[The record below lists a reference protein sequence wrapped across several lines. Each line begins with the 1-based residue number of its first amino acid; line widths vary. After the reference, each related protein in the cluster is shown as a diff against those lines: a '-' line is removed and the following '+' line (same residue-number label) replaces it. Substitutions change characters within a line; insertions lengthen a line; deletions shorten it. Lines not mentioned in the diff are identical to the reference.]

1 MIVNFLSLLHPG
13 TRRVQKL
20 FEKTH
25 SRMVHHAILGAWG
38 TPQQATDG
46 SYWPSGHCLLIHGN
60 DIRKPRL
67 PRKNGLAKQTIPLR
81 CIYWALSATLMTVW
95 LLRSQGE
102 SLKPSCNLA

>member
-13 TRRVQKL
+13 TRRVQKR

-25 SRMVHHAILGAWG
+25 SRMVYHAILGAWG

-46 SYWPSGHCLLIHGN
+46 SYWPSGHCLPIIKHDIGKHCLLIIRN

-67 PRKNGLAKQTIPLR
+67 PFKNELAIQAIQNR
-81 CIYWALSATLMTVW
+81 
-95 LLRSQGE
+95 
-102 SLKPSCNLA
+102 NLEMPVSSFFP